1 MFIIIIVADGHAEQ
15 QGNNL
20 LLGFTGLK
28 DRQIVQCLQK
38 HLLHFLLVKNYSA
51 KGHIQ
56 VA

>member
-28 DRQIVQCLQK
+28 DWQIVQCLQK